1 MNDKQGF
8 KNHTLHQRK
17 IKYNKSMKDDTV
29 LLLKFKLDRF
39 SPLIEDARLIQLD
52 LKKYRQT
59 QASLFHATI
68 LGLFENKKELVIFF
82 YVPVAGQYLSEIV
95 INKHRYGVQIQDEDG
110 FVHKYIIPTPFKP
123 GKLTVSEYVFI
134 DDTLKKT
141 TSTVNEEHVF
151 GLLNGQYMYDSKKY
165 HQTQLEG
172 ELLYDVID
180 MSTIQQKFQDLV
192 GRTFTYRDV
201 SSLKAKAI
209 KLYYV
214 AFNLYDHQQKK
225 FFIPNDIIE
234 MKVSYQE
241 SRYVY
246 QAKKVVNTE
255 DVDPLVDGDKYP
267 LDKKETIA
275 KEPRKIESGEKSDWN
290 IVQNFFSY
298 KHYRYTSIYRIGDQV
313 KLNQKQAAN
322 FTYVVVIGPK
332 QGYRHSQVVFK
343 RGNATDFDFE
353 ETTLSQIKVYH
364 ITYQER
370 GHRYSVPVQ
379 SLVYETDKK
388 SRLPRIRNRLVSLL
402 KSIGKILVTPIKF
415 LFGASGFVIK
425 LVAWVVR
432 HWKFVLV
439 TLVILLLAYLGI
451 QIAGLFS

>member
-1 MNDKQGF
+1 MAETTPFYQE
-8 KNHTLHQRK
+8 K
-17 IKYNKSMKDDTV
+17 IKYNISMKDETV
-29 LLLKFKLDRF
+29 LLHKFKLDRF
-39 SPLIEDARLIQLD
+39 SPLVEDALLIQLD

-59 QASLFHATI
+59 SAPLFQATI

-82 YVPVAGQYLSEIV
+82 YVPVAGQYLSEV
-95 INKHRYGVQIQDEDG
+95 EINKARYGVQIQDEDG
-110 FVHKYIIPTPFKP
+110 FVHKYIIPFPFKP
-123 GKLTVSEYVFI
+123 GKLTVTEYVFI

-141 TSTVNEEHVF
+141 TSVVNEEHVF

-172 ELLYDVID
+172 ELLYDVVD
-180 MSTIQQKFQDLV
+180 MTTLQHKFQDLV
-192 GRTFTYRDV
+192 GRSLTYRDV

-214 AFNLYDHQQKK
+214 AFNLFDHQQKRY
-225 FFIPNDIIE
+225 FVPDDIVE
-234 MKVSYQE
+234 MNVSYQE

-246 QAKKVVNTE
+246 QAKKVINTQ
-255 DVDPLVDGDKYP
+255 DVDPKLDGEKFP

-298 KHYRYTSIYRIGDQV
+298 KHYHYDSIYRLSDQI
-313 KLNQKQAAN
+313 KLKQKQAAN
-322 FTYVVVIGPK
+322 YTYVVVVGPK
-332 QGYRHSQVVFK
+332 QGYRHSQVIFK
-343 RGNATDFDFE
+343 RANGTDFDFE

-370 GHRYSVPVQ
+370 GHRYAVPVQ

-388 SRLPRIRNRLVSLL
+388 SRLPRFKNRLIRFL
-402 KSIGKILVTPIKF
+402 KTVGKVLVTPIKF

-425 LVAWVVR
+425 LVTWIIR
-432 HWKFVLV
+432 HWKLVLV
-439 TLVILLLAYLGI
+439 MLVLLLLGYLGI
-451 QIAGLFS
+451 QIAGIFQ

>member
-1 MNDKQGF
+1 
-8 KNHTLHQRK
+8 
-17 IKYNKSMKDDTV
+17 MKDETV
-29 LLLKFKLDRF
+29 LLHKFKLDRF
-39 SPLIEDARLIQLD
+39 SPLVEDALLIQLD
-52 LKKYRQT
+52 LKKYKQT
-59 QASLFHATI
+59 SAPLFHATI

-82 YVPVAGQYLSEIV
+82 YVPVAGQYLSEVV
-95 INKHRYGVQIQDEDG
+95 INKNRYGVQIQDEEG
-110 FVHKYIIPTPFKP
+110 FVHKYIIPLPFKP
-123 GKLTVSEYVFI
+123 GKLNVTEYVFI

-141 TSTVNEEHVF
+141 TSVVNEEHVF

-165 HQTQLEG
+165 HSTQLEG

-180 MSTIQQKFQDLV
+180 MTTIQEKFKDLV
-192 GRTFTYRDV
+192 GRSFTYRDV

-214 AFNLYDHQQKK
+214 AFNLFDHQQKK
-225 FFIPNDIIE
+225 YFIPDDIVE

-246 QAKKVVNTE
+246 QAKKIVNTQ
-255 DVDPLVDGDKYP
+255 DVDPLLDGEKFP

-298 KHYRYTSIYRIGDQV
+298 KHYRYDSIYRLNDQI
-313 KLNQKQAAN
+313 KLRQKQAAN
-322 FTYVVVIGPK
+322 YTYVVVVGPK
-332 QGYRHSQVVFK
+332 QGYRHSQVIFK
-343 RGNATDFDFE
+343 RGAVTDFDYE

-364 ITYQER
+364 ITYQEH

-388 SRLPRIRNRLVSLL
+388 SRLPRFRNRLASFFRTV
-402 KSIGKILVTPIKF
+402 GKVLVTPIKF
-415 LFGASGFVIK
+415 LFGASGFIIK
-425 LVAWVVR
+425 LVTWLIR
-432 HWKFVLV
+432 HWKLV
-439 TLVILLLAYLGI
+439 LVILVVVLLAYLGI
-451 QIAGLFS
+451 QIAGLLT

>member
-1 MNDKQGF
+1 
-8 KNHTLHQRK
+8 
-17 IKYNKSMKDDTV
+17 MKDETV
-29 LLLKFKLDRF
+29 LLHKFKLDRF
-39 SPLIEDARLIQLD
+39 SPLVEDALLIQLD
-52 LKKYRQT
+52 LKKYKQT
-59 QASLFHATI
+59 SAPLFHATI

-82 YVPVAGQYLSEIV
+82 YVPVAGQYLSEVV
-95 INKHRYGVQIQDEDG
+95 INKNRYGVQIQDEEG
-110 FVHKYIIPTPFKP
+110 FVHKYIIPLPFKP
-123 GKLTVSEYVFI
+123 GKLNVTEYVFI

-141 TSTVNEEHVF
+141 TSVVNEEHVF

-165 HQTQLEG
+165 HSTQLEG

-180 MSTIQQKFQDLV
+180 MTTIQEKFKDLV
-192 GRTFTYRDV
+192 GRSFTYRDV

-214 AFNLYDHQQKK
+214 AFNLFDHQQKK
-225 FFIPNDIIE
+225 YFIPDDIVE

-246 QAKKVVNTE
+246 QAKKIVNTQ
-255 DVDPLVDGDKYP
+255 DVDPLLDGEKFP

-298 KHYRYTSIYRIGDQV
+298 KHYRYDSIYRLNDQI
-313 KLNQKQAAN
+313 KLRQKQAAN
-322 FTYVVVIGPK
+322 YTYVVVVGPK
-332 QGYRHSQVVFK
+332 QGYRHSQVIFK
-343 RGNATDFDFE
+343 RGAVTDFDYE

-364 ITYQER
+364 ITYQEH

-388 SRLPRIRNRLVSLL
+388 SRLPRFRNRLASFFRTV
-402 KSIGKILVTPIKF
+402 GKVLVTPIKF
-415 LFGASGFVIK
+415 LFGASGLIIK
-425 LVAWVVR
+425 LVTWFFR
-432 HWKFVLV
+432 HWKLV
-439 TLVILLLAYLGI
+439 LVILVVVLLAYLGI
-451 QIAGLFS
+451 QIAGLLT

>member
-1 MNDKQGF
+1 
-8 KNHTLHQRK
+8 
-17 IKYNKSMKDDTV
+17 MKDETV
-29 LLLKFKLDRF
+29 LLHKFKLDRF
-39 SPLIEDARLIQLD
+39 SPLVEDALLIQLD
-52 LKKYRQT
+52 LKKYKQT
-59 QASLFHATI
+59 PAPLFHATI

-82 YVPVAGQYLSEIV
+82 YVPVAGQYLSEVV
-95 INKHRYGVQIQDEDG
+95 INKNRYGVQIQDEEG
-110 FVHKYIIPTPFKP
+110 FVHKYIIPLPFKP
-123 GKLTVSEYVFI
+123 GKLNVTEYVFI

-141 TSTVNEEHVF
+141 TSVVNEEHVF

-165 HQTQLEG
+165 HSTQLEG

-180 MSTIQQKFQDLV
+180 MTTIQEKFKDLV
-192 GRTFTYRDV
+192 GRSFTYRDV

-214 AFNLYDHQQKK
+214 AFNLFDHQQKK
-225 FFIPNDIIE
+225 YFIPDDIVE

-246 QAKKVVNTE
+246 QAKKIVNTQ
-255 DVDPLVDGDKYP
+255 DVDPLLDGEKFP

-298 KHYRYTSIYRIGDQV
+298 KHYRYDSIYRLNDQI
-313 KLNQKQAAN
+313 KLKQKQAAN
-322 FTYVVVIGPK
+322 YTYVVVVGPK
-332 QGYRHSQVVFK
+332 QGYRHSQVIFK
-343 RGNATDFDFE
+343 RGAVTDFDYE

-364 ITYQER
+364 ITYQEH

-388 SRLPRIRNRLVSLL
+388 SRLPRFRNRLASFFRTV
-402 KSIGKILVTPIKF
+402 GKVLVTPIKF
-415 LFGASGFVIK
+415 LFGASGFIIK
-425 LVAWVVR
+425 LVTWLFR
-432 HWKFVLV
+432 HWKLV
-439 TLVILLLAYLGI
+439 LVILVVVLLAYLGI
-451 QIAGLFS
+451 QIAGLLT

>member
-1 MNDKQGF
+1 
-8 KNHTLHQRK
+8 
-17 IKYNKSMKDDTV
+17 MKDETV

-39 SPLIEDARLIQLD
+39 SPIEEDALLIQLD

-59 QASLFHATI
+59 AAPLFQATI

-82 YVPVAGQYLSEIV
+82 YVPVAGQYLSEVV
-95 INKHRYGVQIQDEDG
+95 INKFRYGVQIQDEDG
-110 FVHKYIIPTPFKP
+110 FVHKYIIPVPFKP
-123 GKLTVSEYVFI
+123 GKLSVTEYVFI
-134 DDTLKKT
+134 DDTLRKT
-141 TSTVNEEHVF
+141 TSAVNEEHIF
-151 GLLNGQYMYDSKKY
+151 GMLNGQYIYDSKKY

-180 MSTIQQKFQDLV
+180 MTTIQQKFEDLV
-192 GRTFTYRDV
+192 GRSFTYRDV

-214 AFNLYDHQQKK
+214 AFNLFDHQLKK
-225 FFIPNDIIE
+225 YFVPDDIVE

-246 QAKKVVNTE
+246 QAKKLVNTE
-255 DVDPLVDGDKYP
+255 DVDPLVDGEKFP
-267 LDKKETIA
+267 LDRRETIA

-298 KHYRYTSIYRIGDQV
+298 KQYRYQSIYRLSDQV
-313 KLNQKQAAN
+313 KLKQKQAAN

-332 QGYRHSQVVFK
+332 HGYRYSQVVFK
-343 RGNATDFDFE
+343 RRNSTDFDFE
-353 ETTLSQIKVYH
+353 ETTLSQVKVYH

-388 SRLPRIRNRLVSLL
+388 SRLPRLRNRLVNFL
-402 KSIGKILVTPIKF
+402 KTIGKVLVTPIKF
-415 LFGASGFVIK
+415 LFGASGFLIK
-425 LVAWVVR
+425 LVTWCIR
-432 HWKFVLV
+432 HWKLVLV
-439 TLVILLLAYLGI
+439 VMVILLLGYLGI
-451 QIAGLFS
+451 QIAGLLT